1 MNATE
6 IPDFLH
12 LGLQLPPDC
21 NEAFY
26 LSAHSLAATLHD
38 AIFDAVCESPVP
50 TPSELKFIAKHLLTA
65 LHRAMR
71 ASAPSLLHPE
81 LAKESGWILGR
92 VKHDAVRAE
101 VAQWL
106 EESLRAGGLR
116 EWDEAGR
123 CIKIPVDHALAMAG
137 GAK

>member
-1 MNATE
+1 MTHNVV
-6 IPDFLH
+6 PDFLH
-12 LGLQLPPDC
+12 PGLPLPADC
-21 NEAFY
+21 NGQYY
-26 LSAHSLAATLHD
+26 LSAHSVAATLHD

-50 TPSELKFIAKHLLTA
+50 TPSELRHIAKHMLVA
-65 LHRAMR
+65 LHRAKL

-92 VKHDAVRAE
+92 VKHDAVREE
-101 VAQWL
+101 VKAWL
-106 EESLRAGGLR
+106 EESLHAGGLR